1 MRHAAAKIL
10 REKTAF
16 PPHADA
22 DVSDASGALPYGCG
36 PAPNKDKIMD
46 AMHPR
51 RVHEAFRKNAASPQK
66 NRLCSRRLVTAACAV
81 AAGAS
86 GAPAAGRRSR
96 RKIEGIGRS
105 VGQTAGAAGNHLFRV
120 RGMALGAGRL
130 FVAEDEILKGMIA
143 GFAAIFVNRHGIR
156 LLSGPR

>member
-51 RVHEAFRKNAASPQK
+51 RVHEAFR
-66 NRLCSRRLVTAACAV
+66 
-81 AAGAS
+81 
-86 GAPAAGRRSR
+86 
-96 RKIEGIGRS
+96 
-105 VGQTAGAAGNHLFRV
+105 
-120 RGMALGAGRL
+120 
-130 FVAEDEILKGMIA
+130 
-143 GFAAIFVNRHGIR
+143 
-156 LLSGPR
+156 